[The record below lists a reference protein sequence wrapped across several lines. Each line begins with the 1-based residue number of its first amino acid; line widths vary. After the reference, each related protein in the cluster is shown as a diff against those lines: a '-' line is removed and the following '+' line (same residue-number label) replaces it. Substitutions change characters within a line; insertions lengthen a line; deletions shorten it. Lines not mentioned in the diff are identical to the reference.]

1 MPLSRGEKLGLY
13 QILAS
18 IDKGGH
24 AAQAKLFEST
34 IEFDKIDWFNSD
46 AGKLALS
53 PM

>member
-18 IDKGGH
+18 IGKSGH

-34 IEFDKIDWFNSD
+34 TEFDEIDWSNS
-46 AGKLALS
+46 LVRQ
-53 PM
+53 